1 MKGNKS
7 RSQPKKPKRQ
17 LAYQVGPPQGGGVLL
32 TAEELAQKLGER
44 EQTIWTL
51 YRNGII
57 PGYDLG
63 WRIRRFKLAEC
74 LAALEKRKVS

>member
-1 MKGNKS
+1 MNNSKSQS
-7 RSQPKKPKRQ
+7 RSKKPKRK
-17 LAYQVGPPQGGGVLL
+17 LAYQVGPRQGGGVLL
-32 TAEELAQKLGER
+32 TAEELAKQLGER
-44 EQTIWTL
+44 EHTIWTL

-74 LAALEKRKVS
+74 LEALEKRKVK